1 MSLFRVTISGI
12 EGLKQELNQEVLNIS
27 TTASNA
33 LLLVGAEM
41 RNRLKFHIDNDWYH
55 QYEPRVYKR
64 RTDRPQYGTP
74 LGDDKN
80 IDDVVTGLKL
90 EFSYE
95 PTGEHSVEHWHARDG
110 DELIEF
116 IQLGD
121 LNMPP
126 RPFWNNFVDEMR
138 NGAIIKAF
146 ADAMHPYNLIYDND
160 DVEFAAGESM
170 LAGGIQI
177 FENTTEAE
185 LPF

>member
-41 RNRLKFHIDNDWYH
+41 RNRLKFHIVNDWYY
-55 QYEPRVYKR
+55 QYLPEEYIR
-64 RTDRPQYGTP
+64 RTDLPQYGTP

-95 PTGEHSVEHWHARDG
+95 PTGKHSVERWHARDG

-116 IQLGD
+116 IQLGT
-121 LNMPP
+121 LKIPP
-126 RPFWNNFVDEMR
+126 RPFWNNFVDEMQI
-138 NGAIIKAF
+138 GAIIKAF

-160 DVEFAAGESM
+160 DVEFADGESM

-177 FENTTEAE
+177 FENTMEAE